1 MVLEFF
7 LWFLISSKEPP
18 VIQWSDLCVHCI
30 DYATQEYEKNNMYLP
45 ILQSKIACNTFS
57 QKIRCVWTSTRKSPS
72 ADYSRKQP
80 APIYVLNLFAF

>member
-1 MVLEFF
+1 MMVLEFF

-45 ILQSKIACNTFS
+45 ILQSKNCMQYILS
-57 QKIRCVWTSTRKSPS
+57 LLDVSGLLLVK
-72 ADYSRKQP
+72 
-80 APIYVLNLFAF
+80 VLLQTTLVSNQLP